1 MRQAIVS
8 PEALRKF
15 ASDLKRF
22 NEELKEKFAQTHSR
36 FKQLGE
42 TWRDQEHKKFEMEFD
57 RTGRTIKQFLDA
69 SDKYVPFL
77 IRKADA
83 AEKYLEAR

>member
-8 PEALRKF
+8 PEELRKF

-22 NEELKEKFAQTHSR
+22 NDALKENFGQLHGR

-42 TWRDQEHKKFEMEFD
+42 TWRDQEHKKFEKDFD
-57 RTGRTIKQFLDA
+57 QTGRAIKLFLAA
-69 SDKYVPFL
+69 SDEYVPFL
-77 IRKADA
+77 IRKALA
-83 AEKYLEAR
+83 AEEYLNTK